1 VGDGKNDEEDY
12 ADDDGDRDEDDDD
25 RPSRMKTRKKRP
37 RVRRASRKKRPDPT
51 RTDPKTRSARWRP
64 GVCAA
69 PLSRENHR
77 PPIPSPLRSRP
88 PPRTDRR
95 LPSCKRTRTTVI
107 VSCPAVA
114 PMAHTSSTS
123 RATAKGLSAAPRHGP
138 AAHTALDLARLGS
151 QARTSLFP
159 LRVITRCVLH
169 TYETLPPSLAD
180 CLPTSRPHRH
190 LSDLTSTNAGN
201 SCVPGT
207 LRMGAWHIKV
217 C

>member
-1 VGDGKNDEEDY
+1 MVDDGKNDEEDY

-25 RPSRMKTRKKRP
+25 RLPRMKTRKKRP

-51 RTDPKTRSARWRP
+51 RTDPESRSARWRP

-69 PLSRENHR
+69 PSSRENHR

-114 PMAHTSSTS
+114 PMAHTSSTN
-123 RATAKGLSAAPRHGP
+123 RATAKACRCSSLRFGSAHGSRLS
-138 AAHTALDLARLGS
+138 TCLGS
-151 QARTSLFP
+151 ARKREP
-159 LRVITRCVLH
+159 LYSH
-169 TYETLPPSLAD
+169 
-180 CLPTSRPHRH
+180 
-190 LSDLTSTNAGN
+190 ST
-201 SCVPGT
+201 
-207 LRMGAWHIKV
+207 
-217 C
+217 